1 MIGGSNGK
9 SNLDSVERLAVADL
23 CSGSLTSSTCNQW
36 TTLSCRL
43 STARRGCSAVTVD
56 NRCIIVMGGSNGNSL
71 SSVDIIDTAVESNH
85 TVIAGPSMTG
95 PRYGCASAVIGHR
108 IFVVGGYN
116 GSNAL
121 TSVESLRF
129 EEISDDA
136 TKTTAAKV
144 FSSSS
149 VWTNC
154 TDLALS
160 NARNLHAAVSVG
172 SSIIVSGNCSGSI
185 ATVEVLDTDRGIV
198 WSLPHLITGRNY
210 ASMVA
215 FKTGI
220 AVIGGQNVD
229 SCETLL
235 LIDKKQ
241 QLKVRSILRTRDS
254 LTLSGI
260 LPFVYCRTCIR
271 VARN

>member
-1 MIGGSNGK
+1 M
-9 SNLDSVERLAVADL
+9 
-23 CSGSLTSSTCNQW
+23 
-36 TTLSCRL
+36 
-43 STARRGCSAVTVD
+43 
-56 NRCIIVMGGSNGNSL
+56 
-71 SSVDIIDTAVESNH
+71 
-85 TVIAGPSMTG
+85 
-95 PRYGCASAVIGHR
+95 
-108 IFVVGGYN
+108 
-116 GSNAL
+116 
-121 TSVESLRF
+121 ESLRF

-160 NARNLHAAVSVG
+160 NARYLHAAVSVG

-260 LPFVYCRTCIR
+260 LPFVYFAEPVFVSHGT
-271 VARN
+271 RNGNGETQQCD